1 VANVLIANPD
11 SGERTYLF
19 ELVGRLG
26 SVVPVTTTDKAMIA
40 IRSKAYDI
48 VLVDVDMAFDPSL
61 RSHLPLVPCVILTGK
76 NENLLKEAGRVWPF
90 DQFVE
95 HVLITVDPAE
105 IIRARR
111 VLNTAGEYARL
122 KSVVSELR
130 SSKDVAENRLRK
142 ISEEIKGLGSSLTAN
157 IAQELEKRIA
167 VELRYLRFQR
177 LKEGIEDTIRRLYSA
192 GDVNDLLG
200 TLIDIKDLLQGGG
213 ISLYLIDE
221 NKRIGKFLKPLVWD
235 DAVSEHSDINGN
247 YAPLDA
253 ADFAAFVART
263 GAELS
268 MVRPAGDSR
277 FSARY
282 RDQMRTPLRGLL
294 ATPLTHGG
302 AVIGLIEVYN
312 KLGPEGRALDFGPD
326 DQRVLRGLS
335 EHMALAITNLNLI
348 QYDALTGLLRPDPFF
363 EKAVHKLEI
372 RSKRRLE
379 KRAWAM
385 VMGDVDWFKLY
396 NDRNGHEA
404 GNRLLRDLA
413 GLLKSAIREDD
424 LLCRYGGEEFLFL
437 LYGVD
442 SIDEAMALT
451 ERIRQQIAE
460 HRFEKEEFQPRGDLT
475 MSFGVTLVSPDTD
488 LRGEPM
494 TKELLKKIAGE
505 ADFAL
510 AEAKGKP
517 RPGLTQTFDPS
528 KTRNRACPFIRK
540 DSVVPAADSAPEV
553 PAEGAFVE
561 RRRHARYYASTYC
574 IYRENG
580 RHWVVP
586 TIDLSLG
593 GAKLSSRMELPVS
606 EPLEMFFVLGNQ
618 AKRLDGEVV
627 YSRKVSA
634 ESDHY
639 YSGIKFRGLSAEDER
654 VFEDYFQSLV
664 SLDAPLS

>member
-11 SGERTYLF
+11 SGERAFLF
-19 ELVGRLG
+19 ELAGKLG
-26 SVVPVTTTDKAMIA
+26 TVIPATTTDKAMLA
-40 IRSKAYDI
+40 LRAKAFDL
-48 VLVDVDMAFDPSL
+48 VLVDVDQALDPSL

-76 NENLLKEAGRVWPF
+76 NEALLKEAGRIWPF

-95 HVLITVDPAE
+95 HILISADAAE
-105 IIRARR
+105 IMRARR

-122 KSVVSELR
+122 KSVVSELK
-130 SSKDVAENRLRK
+130 SSKDVAENRLRM

-157 IAQELEKRIA
+157 FAQQLEKRITA
-167 VELRYLRFQR
+167 ELRYLRFQR

-200 TLIDIKDLLQGGG
+200 TLMDIKELLRAGG
-213 ISLYLIDE
+213 ISLYLVDE
-221 NKRIGKFLKPLVWD
+221 NMRVGRFLKPLVWD
-235 DAVSEHSDINGN
+235 DSVSEHSDLNGN
-247 YAPLDA
+247 FAPIDA
-253 ADFAAFVART
+253 IDFAAFVART
-263 GAELS
+263 GSDLNLT
-268 MVRPAGDSR
+268 RPAEDKR
-277 FSARY
+277 CSARY
-282 RDQMRTPLRGLL
+282 REHMREPLRGLL

-302 AVIGLIEVYN
+302 VVIGLVEAYN
-312 KLGPEGRALDFGPD
+312 KLGADGRPADFGPD
-326 DQRVLRGLS
+326 DQRIFRGLS
-335 EHMALAITNLNLI
+335 EHMSLAITNLNLI

-363 EKAVHKLEI
+363 EKAVTKLEI

-385 VMGDVDWFKLY
+385 VMGDVDWFKIY

-413 GLLKSAIREDD
+413 GLLKSSIREDD

-437 LYGVD
+437 LYGID
-442 SIDEAMALT
+442 SIEEALALT

-460 HRFEKEEFQPRGDLT
+460 HHFENEEFQPRGDLT
-475 MSFGVTLVSPDTD
+475 MSFGVTLVNPDTD
-488 LRGEPM
+488 LGGQPM

-505 ADFAL
+505 ADIAL
-510 AEAKGKP
+510 AEAKGKS
-517 RPGLTQTFDPS
+517 RPGLSQTFDPS
-528 KTRNRACPFIRK
+528 KTRNRACPYIRK
-540 DSVVPAADSAPEV
+540 EAAGSVAAQTAPDGER
-553 PAEGAFVE
+553 FVE

-593 GAKLSSRMELPVS
+593 GAKLSSKMELPLS
-606 EPLEMFFVLGNQ
+606 QPLEMFFVLGNQ
-618 AKRLDGEVV
+618 AKKLDGEVV
-627 YSRKVSA
+627 YSRKVST
-634 ESDHY
+634 ESDHF
-639 YSGIKFRGLSAEDER
+639 YSGIKFRGMSDADAR

-664 SLDAPLS
+664 SMDAAPA

>member
-1 VANVLIANPD
+1 VANLLIANPD
-11 SGERTYLF
+11 SSERTFLF
-19 ELVGRLG
+19 ELAGKLG
-26 SVVPVTTTDKAMIA
+26 TVIPATTTDKAMLA
-40 IRSKAYDI
+40 LRSQAYDI
-48 VLVDVDMAFDPSL
+48 VLVDVDLAIEPSL

-76 NENLLKEAGRVWPF
+76 NEALLKETSQIWPF

-95 HVLITVDPAE
+95 HILISPDPAE
-105 IIRARR
+105 IMRARR

-157 IAQELEKRIA
+157 FAQELEKRIS

-200 TLIDIKDLLQGGG
+200 TLIDIKELLRGGG

-221 NKRIGKFLKPLVWD
+221 NKKIGRFLKPLVWD
-235 DAVSEHSDINGN
+235 DAVSEHADINGN
-247 YAPLDA
+247 FAPLDA
-253 ADFAAFVART
+253 PDFAAFVART
-263 GAELS
+263 GGELNLS
-268 MVRPAGDSR
+268 RPSEDKRYSI
-277 FSARY
+277 RY
-282 RDQMRTPLRGLL
+282 REQMRTPLRGLL

-302 AVIGLIEVYN
+302 DVIGLIEVYN
-312 KLGPEGRALDFGPD
+312 KLGSEGRPLDFGPD
-326 DQRVLRGLS
+326 DQRILRGLS

-348 QYDALTGLLRPDPFF
+348 QYDALTGLLRPDPFL

-404 GNRLLRDLA
+404 GNRLLRELA

-442 SIDEAMALT
+442 SVEEAMALT
-451 ERIRQQIAE
+451 ERIRQQIAD
-460 HRFEKEEFQPRGDLT
+460 HRFENEEFQPRGDLT
-475 MSFGVTLVSPDTD
+475 MSFGVTLVNPDTD

-494 TKELLKKIAGE
+494 TKALLKKIAVE
-505 ADFAL
+505 ADIAL

-517 RPGLTQTFDPS
+517 RPGLNQAIDPS

-540 DSVVPAADSAPEV
+540 EAAAPGTDAAHKVPDAEV
-553 PAEGAFVE
+553 FVE

-593 GAKLSSRMELPVS
+593 GAKLSSRMELPLS

-627 YSRKVSA
+627 YSRKVSP

-639 YSGIKFRGLSAEDER
+639 YSGVKFRGLSAEDER
-654 VFEDYFQSLV
+654 GFEDYFQSLV
-664 SLDAPLS
+664 SLDAPLA